1 MHVMLEKTWQNNTK
15 PNSSYLYKLV
25 DMAVFHGLTIRDLS
39 SNPTTQTWIRVASL
53 AFLSAPSHPSP
64 IVLPS
69 RGYLTSPAIFDDPSC
84 HQLDSCGTL
93 TAVFFSMILSYLV
106 DFQSTNRISQLDIN
120 WTRSSAGDQDIKTTF
135 HCLVSLQ
142 DQGLQRSI
150 VLQRC
155 AQFTDAF
162 FCWATN
168 SLRL

>member
-1 MHVMLEKTWQNNTK
+1 M
-15 PNSSYLYKLV
+15 
-25 DMAVFHGLTIRDLS
+25 FHGLTTRDLS
-39 SNPTTQTWIRVASL
+39 SNPTNQTWIRVASL
-53 AFLSAPSHPSP
+53 TFLSAPSHPSP

-84 HQLDSCGTL
+84 HQLDT
-93 TAVFFSMILSYLV
+93 FSMILSYLV

-120 WTRSSAGDQDIKTTF
+120 WTRSSAGDLMPTF

-142 DQGLQRSI
+142 DQGFQRSI

-162 FCWATN
+162 CCWATN